1 MAFKDTLKTFQ
12 PVVYQT
18 LQHALSSKK
27 LAHAYLF
34 QGPAGT
40 PKKETAYLL
49 AQSLLCPH
57 ADPFGCE
64 TCDICRRAAN
74 GQYADMIVLDG
85 TAVSIKK
92 EQVLN
97 LQDTFSKTGLESAG
111 HKIYVIDRVENAT
124 VDALNSLLK
133 FLEEPTSDMT
143 AILISEQIDR
153 VLPTIVSRCQVVSF
167 KPMDQKYSLKLC
179 RDQGMDDL
187 DAYLLSQ
194 MVHSPE
200 EIQTTLDSNL
210 YQHARFCMK
219 EVIPL
224 FRKDAYRALLFLQT
238 EAFPGKNKAADKSS
252 LQYLLDMLVIY
263 YKDCLKQNP
272 DCSDAWYVQQLQE
285 GRQDADI
292 ICQVLNV
299 LMDTK
304 DTLIRTSVNIALLID
319 QLVYRIKEVS

>member
-1 MAFKDTLKTFQ
+1 MLFKDTLKTFQ

-40 PKKETAYLL
+40 PKKEAAFLL
-49 AQSLLCPH
+49 TQSLLCPH

-64 TCDICRRAAN
+64 ICDICQRVVN
-74 GQYADMIVLDG
+74 GQYADMIMLDG
-85 TAVSIKK
+85 TKGSIKK
-92 EQVLN
+92 EDVLK
-97 LQDTFSKTGLESAG
+97 LQDTFSKTGLEAAG

-124 VDALNSLLK
+124 PDVLNSLLK
-133 FLEEPTSDMT
+133 FLEEPTSDLT

-153 VLPTIVSRCQVVSF
+153 VLPTIVSRCQVVAF
-167 KPMDQKYSLKLC
+167 KPMDHKYSLKLC
-179 RDQGMDDL
+179 KEQGMDDL

-200 EIQTTLDSNL
+200 EIQTTLDSDV

-219 EVIPL
+219 EVVTL
-224 FRKDAYRALLFLQT
+224 FRKDVYRALLFLET
-238 EAFPGKNKAADKSS
+238 EAFPGKNKGADKIS

-263 YKDCLKQNP
+263 YKDCLKQKSV
-272 DCSDAWYVQQLQE
+272 CTDAWYMQQLQD
-285 GRQDADI
+285 GKQAADQ
-292 ICQVLNV
+292 ICQILNI